1 MCTVENVFR
10 GCSEMVD
17 VSKRELP
24 KEIEPLFDLEMRLW
38 GATLTRLGIFVWGN
52 IVMKIGFVTIVYV

>member
-1 MCTVENVFR
+1 
-10 GCSEMVD
+10 MVD

>member
-1 MCTVENVFR
+1 MYFGDAR
-10 GCSEMVD
+10 KWWMFL
-17 VSKRELP
+17 RELP